1 MLESI
6 RSKSVALP
14 QLPTKAI
21 WSVSTIGSF
30 LWLLSQDLV
39 HPLMVYLFQL
49 YLTF

>member
-6 RSKSVALP
+6 RNKSVAIP
-14 QLPTKAI
+14 QIPTKAI

-39 HPLMVYLFQL
+39 HPLMVYLLQL

>member
-6 RSKSVALP
+6 RSKSVAIP
-14 QLPTKAI
+14 QIPAKAI

-30 LWLLSQDLV
+30 LWLVSQDLV
-39 HPLMVYLFQL
+39 HPLVVYLLQV